1 MHELRW
7 TRVPL
12 KLHTLLF
19 ELVITALASIPFCFN
34 YNTKLKLLTSKE
46 IDHEIWFDA
55 VKSRP
60 KTYGAR
66 QIMIHHLWQLNSLI
80 DAEIHHPCPHDR
92 PNNSRRLVGKNAQHE
107 RCHFVFLCA
116 ALTMHTVMPTC
127 VARAKIAL
135 APNHCLYQ
143 VDSPVS
149 FSRAHGWE
157 RLTVTR
163 FDDIRN
169 TMCEAAKRCNLRNL
183 SWKFPSNSTRR
194 KYRGF
199 PLGKSDKCE

>member
-1 MHELRW
+1 MHELIW

-66 QIMIHHLWQLNSLI
+66 QIMIHHLRQLNSLI

-116 ALTMHTVMPTC
+116 ALAMHTVMPTC
-127 VARAKIAL
+127 VA
-135 APNHCLYQ
+135 
-143 VDSPVS
+143 
-149 FSRAHGWE
+149 
-157 RLTVTR
+157 
-163 FDDIRN
+163 
-169 TMCEAAKRCNLRNL
+169 
-183 SWKFPSNSTRR
+183 
-194 KYRGF
+194 
-199 PLGKSDKCE
+199 